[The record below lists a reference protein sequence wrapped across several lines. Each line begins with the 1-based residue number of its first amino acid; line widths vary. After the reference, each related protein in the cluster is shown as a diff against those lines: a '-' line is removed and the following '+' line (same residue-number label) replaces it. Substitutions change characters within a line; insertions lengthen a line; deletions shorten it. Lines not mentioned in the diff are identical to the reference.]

1 MSGRG
6 WLVLVLS
13 IALIAGGVFL
23 WFRRE
28 GTPPQILAPES
39 ILLNAEGGSVTLELD
54 DEGSGLRSATVVLVH
69 AQGEETLVAKEWPG
83 STVAGAVRRGQPIT
97 LEVKIDVKRLPRSI
111 EDARLRVDVRD
122 WSLANALSGNQ
133 TQLDIPV
140 SIDRK
145 PPRIAVSTGLTYVRR
160 GGAGVVVY
168 SVSEAVERDGVQ
180 VGDTF
185 FPGYPLEGTDRRVAF
200 YAVAAEGSA
209 KPEIRVVA
217 TDGAGNVGKA
227 RWAVVVNERVM
238 PIASVT
244 LPSSF
249 LHNVLKGLAT
259 AEGID
264 TADLEVAFDEVNTK
278 VRARNEATIRKAIS
292 DTVPKKLWEG
302 PFQQLPNSK
311 VTSKFAERRT
321 YFVEGKK
328 VSKATHFGY
337 DLAST
342 RAAPILAANAGRVVY
357 ADDLGIYGNCV
368 LIDHGL
374 GVASLYGH
382 LSQLDV
388 SPGDRVERGQSL
400 GRSGATGLAGGD
412 HLHFGILVG
421 GTYVDPL
428 EWWDPKWVASNI
440 EQRLAL
446 FRP

>member
-6 WLVLVLS
+6 WSVLLLS
-13 IALIAGGVFL
+13 IALIAGSVFL

-28 GTPPQILAPES
+28 GTPPQVQAPEA
-39 ILLNAEGGSVTLELD
+39 ILLNAEGGSVTLVLD

-69 AQGEETLVAKEWPG
+69 AQGEETLLAKEWPG
-83 STVAGAVRRGQPIT
+83 STVSGAVRRGQPLT
-97 LEVKIDVKRLPRSI
+97 LEIEIDVKRLPRSV
-111 EDARLRVDVRD
+111 ENARLRIDVRD
-122 WSLANALSGNQ
+122 WSLAGGLSGNQ
-133 TQLDIPV
+133 TRLDIPV
-140 SIDRK
+140 RIDRK

-168 SVSEAVERDGVQ
+168 SLSEEVERDGVE
-180 VGDTF
+180 VGDDF
-185 FPGYPLEGTDRRVAF
+185 FPGHALEGSDRRVAF
-200 YAVAAEGSA
+200 YAVAAEGPA
-209 KPEIRVVA
+209 QPEIRVVA

-227 RWAVVVNERVM
+227 RWAVVVNERVR
-238 PIASVT
+238 PTANVT

-249 LHNVLKGLAT
+249 LQDVVKGLAT

-264 TADLEVAFDEVNTK
+264 TTDLEFAFNEINTK
-278 VRARNEATIRKAIS
+278 LRARNEATIREVLK
-292 DTVPKKLWEG
+292 DTAPKQLWEG
-302 PFQQLPNSK
+302 SFQQLPNSK
-311 VTSKFAERRT
+311 VTSKFAEKRT
-321 YFVEGKK
+321 YFVSGKQ
-328 VSKATHFGY
+328 VSKATHYGY

-374 GVASLYGH
+374 GVTSLYGH
-382 LSQLDV
+382 LSQIDV

-428 EWWDPKWVASNI
+428 EWWDPKWVASNV
-440 EQRLAL
+440 EQRLTP